1 MVGVRHY
8 GGAFEFNEF
17 HFSDGAY
24 GDKTKFWSQTSD
36 NAFTL
41 TKIEPEGAVVKCVKL
56 RYYRG
61 SGI

>member
-8 GGAFEFNEF
+8 GGAFEFSEF
-17 HFSDGAY
+17 IFSNGAN
-24 GDKTKFWSQTSD
+24 TKYWSQTSD

-41 TKIEPEGAVVKCVKL
+41 TKIEPAGAVVKCVKL